1 MGLELEPNSEFMVSN
16 VCARDWGYVSNCLT
30 LNKSPTVNN
39 PIWRQ
44 NGNIWRFLSFGGH
57 FSCLSLSF
65 LIYKICK
72 K

>member
-44 NGNIWRFLSFGGH
+44 NGNIWRFLVFWR
-57 FSCLSLSF
+57 SLF
-65 LIYKICK
+65 LPEPQFPHL
-72 K
+72 